1 MKKISIIFLR
11 IVSIIDMLGIMLIS
25 FLCLGGLFTCII
37 LCILFA
43 LIQSDFN
50 KIVDKLGIRKLSI
63 ILLSPLILLLLI
75 VILSNVQNRITT
87 VSEWLKVKNDFEIV
101 NEIVINYYDENKDNK
116 NIVKNSSYRN
126 EKYIYIEFKEFEKIR
141 LLSNEELRSLN
152 EIEKYYKQVSKL
164 KDDEMCVYIT
174 KDYIAYNVSSDVKF
188 YEIVFFR
195 NKINRNKINSS
206 LISER
211 DLEHIIGNWY
221 KTRPEFHIID

>member
-1 MKKISIIFLR
+1 MKKKSIIFLR
-11 IVSIIDMLGIMLIS
+11 IVSIIDMLGIMLVS
-25 FLCLGGLFTCII
+25 FLSFGGIFTCII
-37 LCILFA
+37 LCILLM

-164 KDDEMCVYIT
+164 KYDEMCVYIT
-174 KDYIAYNVSSDVKF
+174 KDYIAYNVSSEIKF
-188 YEIVFFR
+188 YEIVFF
-195 NKINRNKINSS
+195 RNKINSS